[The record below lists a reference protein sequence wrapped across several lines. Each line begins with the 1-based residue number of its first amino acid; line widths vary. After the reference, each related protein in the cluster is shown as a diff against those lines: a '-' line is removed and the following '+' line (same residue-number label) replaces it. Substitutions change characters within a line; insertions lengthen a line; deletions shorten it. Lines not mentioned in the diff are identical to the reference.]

1 MMVMLASVVVFR
13 GTLSFCGL
21 VEYTHGNDSDGWHE
35 AIQLVKLWPES
46 LSDVLISFPVITLS
60 YLCHFNALSM
70 HAELTEPTRPRLKQ
84 VIFASIGIST
94 FVYICFGITGYLW
107 AGHAVNGDIL
117 NDFSPKDPMVSFG
130 RVGLMIAVSCNIPL
144 FVLPARD
151 IIFGLLY
158 SRRTIPPKTPSAIVT
173 QGRSLQVLDETSS
186 LQPSDTNGGTDSQN
200 GTHGAAP
207 RNLTVAMSGN
217 FDLAIERRDS
227 MPADPSDSAP
237 QWLHV
242 SMTLLIVVGSWA
254 TAVVCPGVEVIW
266 SFCGS
271 TVGICLAYIFPPPYT

>member
-1 MMVMLASVVVFR
+1 MTFPR
-13 GTLSFCGL
+13 RIQWFLSAVLVWLKNAIIFLRIAPGL
-21 VEYTHGNDSDGWHE
+21 TYSAHLFE
-35 AIQLVKLWPES
+35 
-46 LSDVLISFPVITLS
+46 
-60 YLCHFNALSM
+60 
-70 HAELTEPTRPRLKQ
+70 
-84 VIFASIGIST
+84 
-94 FVYICFGITGYLW
+94 
-107 AGHAVNGDIL
+107 
-117 NDFSPKDPMVSFG
+117 
-130 RVGLMIAVSCNIPL
+130 GLMIAVSCNIPL

-271 TVGICLAYIFPPPYT
+271 TVSADIERSALARIRP